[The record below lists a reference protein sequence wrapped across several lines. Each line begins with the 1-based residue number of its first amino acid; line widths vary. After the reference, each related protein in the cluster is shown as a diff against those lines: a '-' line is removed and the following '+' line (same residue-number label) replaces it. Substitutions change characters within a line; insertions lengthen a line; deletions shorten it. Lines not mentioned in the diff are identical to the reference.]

1 MCARCEVLD
10 CWCHSFR
17 KKTLPILTVIQLD
30 VLRHDFH
37 CTMICN
43 HPILV
48 NRCLFS
54 GRGYPLPYNYTQLAC
69 PKTSLSWTQAPPAKI
84 IMIES
89 AQNDLKCAQRFVEF
103 QSSISRV
110 PTKYRTSVC
119 WSSAI
124 VFPNSWFPRVH
135 YDMVW
140 PSDMS
145 LWLSGTVSY
154 VCEVLSA
161 TCSAEASG
169 MAFVPEDTWSW
180 DEAGPKRMYSF
191 KLPTPPKRK
200 QGGRWKTTMFPH
212 THICIYTYAYIY
224 IIYK

>member
-1 MCARCEVLD
+1 M
-10 CWCHSFR
+10 
-17 KKTLPILTVIQLD
+17 T
-30 VLRHDFH
+30 
-37 CTMICN
+37 
-43 HPILV
+43 
-48 NRCLFS
+48 
-54 GRGYPLPYNYTQLAC
+54 
-69 PKTSLSWTQAPPAKI
+69 
-84 IMIES
+84 ES

-124 VFPNSWFPRVH
+124 VLPNSWFPRVR

-154 VCEVLSA
+154 FCEVLSA

-169 MAFVPEDTWSW
+169 MAFVPEDTWWW
-180 DEAGPKRMYSF
+180 DESGPKRMYS
-191 KLPTPPKRK
+191 LVLNSPPPPKRK

-212 THICIYTYAYIY
+212 THTFVYIHLMYIY
-224 IIYK
+224 IKINK